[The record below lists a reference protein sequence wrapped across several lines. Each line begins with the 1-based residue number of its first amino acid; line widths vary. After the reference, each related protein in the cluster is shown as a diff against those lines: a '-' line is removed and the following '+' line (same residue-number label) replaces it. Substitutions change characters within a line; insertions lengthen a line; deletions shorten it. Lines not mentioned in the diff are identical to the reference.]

1 MTDIAGR
8 WAAKETANQIVF
20 KRYKPFVDAVRTF
33 VSEAQD
39 GERVYFGIP
48 EFDQQMRG
56 IGKGQLCI
64 INGYSHSGKTLFVS
78 HLLKHNR
85 DKKIVFANPDEPR
98 ALILAKLA
106 ALVHGVPAD
115 EMEDRVARGD
125 AAAIDLLTTT
135 ATEWFPNLIVDD
147 KPASSESMEQLWDE
161 ACEVFDGKPDL
172 FIFDYAELLQAG
184 ETVPQK
190 FDFLKGF
197 GSRHEIPMLILHQTS
212 RSAGAEGRRM
222 TISSGAFGGEQHA
235 TFQIGVWRK
244 KAAIIAELIELE
256 DKIARSARGATEGT
270 IARQA
275 ELRMDLEKH
284 EYTLTAAIT
293 KNKRPGQREGRD
305 EIDFELWGATGTLVP
320 LGETDLPVQY
330 REQLDKQAQE
340 RKKMVGER
348 RGGIDN
354 IPLDAAMDS
363 IMAPAPEE
371 TWDNSGSF

>member
-1 MTDIAGR
+1 
-8 WAAKETANQIVF
+8 
-20 KRYKPFVDAVRTF
+20 
-33 VSEAQD
+33 
-39 GERVYFGIP
+39 
-48 EFDQQMRG
+48 
-56 IGKGQLCI
+56 
-64 INGYSHSGKTLFVS
+64 
-78 HLLKHNR
+78 
-85 DKKIVFANPDEPR
+85 
-98 ALILAKLA
+98 
-106 ALVHGVPAD
+106 
-115 EMEDRVARGD
+115 
-125 AAAIDLLTTT
+125 
-135 ATEWFPNLIVDD
+135 
-147 KPASSESMEQLWDE
+147 
-161 ACEVFDGKPDL
+161 
-172 FIFDYAELLQAG
+172 
-184 ETVPQK
+184 
-190 FDFLKGF
+190 
-197 GSRHEIPMLILHQTS
+197 
-212 RSAGAEGRRM
+212 M

-256 DKIARSARGATEGT
+256 DKIARSAKGATEST

-354 IPLDAAMDS
+354 IPLDAAMDD

-371 TWDNSGSF
+371 AWDNSGSF